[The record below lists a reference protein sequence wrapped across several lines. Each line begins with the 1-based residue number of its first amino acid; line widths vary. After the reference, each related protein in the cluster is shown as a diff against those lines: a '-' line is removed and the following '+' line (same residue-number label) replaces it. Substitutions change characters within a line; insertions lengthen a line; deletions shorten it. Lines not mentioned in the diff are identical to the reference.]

1 MKIGAIMM
9 AATMMVSGFIPAH
22 AKDNNTTFLNSVD
35 NTEEIQERSGMLGR
49 LYIPDA
55 NVNVA
60 LFYAEGL
67 SIKEVQLI
75 VDAEDSAAWQQHA
88 ETVAIGDHG
97 DQEFID
103 LNEVIPNET
112 LCYIQNGAEV
122 TIYICSDFGVGQNVK
137 KDLLDKNGNSM
148 THKTDISFLT
158 YCCADETGKNIYYAY
173 WVPYAPGD
181 IVTDTANALE
191 K

>member
-1 MKIGAIMM
+1 
-9 AATMMVSGFIPAH
+9 MMVSGFIPVH
-22 AKDNNTTFLNSVD
+22 AKDNNTTFLNSAD
-35 NTEEIQERSGMLGR
+35 NTEEMQERPGMIGR
-49 LYIPDA
+49 LYIPDVKA
-55 NVNVA
+55 NVA
-60 LFYAEGL
+60 LFYVEGMP
-67 SIKEVQLI
+67 IKEAQVI
-75 VDAEDSAAWQQHA
+75 GDNEDSATWQQHA
-88 ETVAIGDHG
+88 ETVVIGDHAY
-97 DQEFID
+97 QEFNH
-103 LNEVIPNET
+103 LNEVVPNET
-112 LCYIQNGAEV
+112 LCYIQNGTEV
-122 TIYICSDFGVGQNVK
+122 TTFVCSDLGVGQNVK